1 MQIFSVKNFFTNNWK
16 SVGSVSIKWTDVVY
30 FDLWFVLTIHYVI
43 LLNEKIEME
52 SENISLDGEL
62 VNVHCN
68 FQWNTSNS
76 SLFSWYERK

>member
-1 MQIFSVKNFFTNNWK
+1 M
-16 SVGSVSIKWTDVVY
+16 
-30 FDLWFVLTIHYVI
+30 IHHVI
-43 LLNEKIEME
+43 LLNEKKEME

-76 SLFSWYERK
+76 SLFS